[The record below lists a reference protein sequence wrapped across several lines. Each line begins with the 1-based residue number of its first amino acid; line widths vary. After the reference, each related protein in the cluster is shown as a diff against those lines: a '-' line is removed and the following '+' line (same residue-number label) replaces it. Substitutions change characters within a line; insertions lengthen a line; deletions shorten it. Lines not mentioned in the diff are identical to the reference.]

1 MSDKRPVGTHL
12 GPELYDYVAGVTARR
27 NISASKYLH
36 ELVLNDMDPLSA
48 DKEINAVTLTNI
60 LDRLG
65 IQDQKIDFFFAL
77 FVHWTAFYFSHTQAI
92 PEELKAVRGAEGQER
107 KEKMLENFLTQYKN
121 NNTSDFSRIF
131 SSIMEGL
138 EK

>member
-1 MSDKRPVGTHL
+1 MNVITSYSIHYTK
-12 GPELYDYVAGVTARR
+12 LY
-27 NISASKYLH
+27 
-36 ELVLNDMDPLSA
+36 E
-48 DKEINAVTLTNI
+48 
-60 LDRLG
+60 
-65 IQDQKIDFFFAL
+65 
-77 FVHWTAFYFSHTQAI
+77 I

>member
-77 FVHWTAFYFSHTQAI
+77 FVVITSYSIHYTKLYEQGGTFALAQKILWR
-92 PEELKAVRGAEGQER
+92 RGCDRRAG
-107 KEKMLENFLTQYKN
+107 
-121 NNTSDFSRIF
+121 
-131 SSIMEGL
+131 
-138 EK
+138 